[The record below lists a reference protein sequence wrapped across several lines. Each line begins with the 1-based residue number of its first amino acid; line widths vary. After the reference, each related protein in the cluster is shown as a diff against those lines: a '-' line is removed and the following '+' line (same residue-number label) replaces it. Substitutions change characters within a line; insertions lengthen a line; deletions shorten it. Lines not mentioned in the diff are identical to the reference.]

1 MIVIIDYSIGNL
13 FAIANMFK
21 RQGIKCEISSDME
34 KIRLAKKLVLPGVG
48 AFDACIKALRA
59 TGLVPL
65 LEEKVLHKKTPL
77 LGICVGAQILGHG
90 SEEGSEPGLGWIDMQ
105 VKRFS
110 KLNNI
115 KIPHVGWSAVKKNLP
130 SHPLLLNLK
139 DDACFYF
146 LHSYYMEV
154 ANSANVLLTAHYGL
168 DFTAGVSVKNIAGIQ
183 FHPEKSH
190 RFGKRFLENFA
201 IYY

>member
-13 FAIANMFK
+13 SAIVNMFK
-21 RQGIKCEISSDME
+21 RQGIKCEISSDIE
-34 KIRLAKKLVLPGVG
+34 KIRLAKKIVLPGVG

-59 TGLVPL
+59 TGLIPL

-90 SEEGSEPGLGWIDMQ
+90 SEEGSKQGLGWVDMY
-105 VKRFS
+105 VKRFPQID
-110 KLNNI
+110 NI
-115 KIPHVGWSAVKKNLP
+115 KIPHIGWSSVKKNLP
-130 SHPLLLNLK
+130 THPLLLNLK
-139 DDACFYF
+139 EDAHFYF
-146 LHSYYMEV
+146 LHSYYMKV
-154 ANSANVLLTAHYGL
+154 ANSAHILLTSRYGL

-190 RFGKRFLENFA
+190 RFGKVFLENFA